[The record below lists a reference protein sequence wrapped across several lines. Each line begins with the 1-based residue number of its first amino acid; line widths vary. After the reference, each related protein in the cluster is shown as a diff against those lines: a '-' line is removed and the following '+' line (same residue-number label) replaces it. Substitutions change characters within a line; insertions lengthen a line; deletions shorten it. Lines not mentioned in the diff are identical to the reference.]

1 MNSATPRTILLVAAV
16 AALTACSGKPEP
28 EATPE
33 TTPETSAN
41 EPAAAP
47 SNRIDIPAAVR
58 QNLGITFVKVEPR
71 RVEATLRTP
80 GRFEFLPTARREY
93 RTSLAGRVEIL
104 VDQFDTVQPGT
115 PLYQIDS
122 PAWRSLQRDLTDAEL
137 AIERLTF
144 RRDSYDPL
152 RKAHHNHEQQLTRV
166 IEIHNQRIA
175 QLEALAIAGGGRLA
189 ELTEA
194 RGTAAAAQADLAEVL
209 EKEAELEADEA
220 ETISGLAAARSSRE
234 LLLDT
239 AATLTGLSTETLTE
253 TVESPRGQ
261 HPRWRTLTSI
271 QVTAR
276 EPGIVESLGL
286 TDGAWAD
293 EKTPVVT
300 TLQPDRIRFHASAL
314 QSDLG
319 RLRDGLPARIVT
331 PQITRIAGAIDMSQ
345 TMTGTLSI
353 GLSGDP
359 DDRTIDIFVVPD
371 TLAPWA
377 RAGITSQLEIITDE
391 TAAPVLAVPNAAI
404 QTDGLERV
412 IFRRDPADPNRAI
425 RLQADLGLSDGRWT
439 AVNSGLRTGD
449 EVVLDGAFQL
459 MLASANAGQD
469 AGGHFH
475 ADGTFH
481 SGEDE

>member
-1 MNSATPRTILLVAAV
+1 MTSYTLRTILLAAAV
-16 AALTACSGKPEP
+16 TALAACSGKPEP
-28 EATPE
+28 EAP
-33 TTPETSAN
+33 PETSNN
-41 EPAAAP
+41 EQTAAP

-71 RVEATLRTP
+71 RVESTLRTP

-104 VDQFDTVQPGT
+104 IDQFEAVQPGT

-122 PAWRSLQRDLTDAEL
+122 PAWRTLQRELTDAEL
-137 AIERLTF
+137 AIQRLTS
-144 RRDSYDPL
+144 RRDSFGPL
-152 RKAHHNHEQQLTRV
+152 REAHHNHEQQLSRV
-166 IEIHNQRIA
+166 IEIHNERIA
-175 QLEALAIAGGGRLA
+175 QLEALATAGGGRLA

-209 EKEAELEADEA
+209 EKEAELQADEA

-239 AATLTGLSTETLTE
+239 AATLTGLSTEALTE

-261 HPRWRTLTSI
+261 HPRWRALTTI

-300 TLQPDRIRFHASAL
+300 TLRPDRIRFHASAL

-319 RLRDGLPARIVT
+319 RLRDGLTVRIVT
-331 PQITRIAGAIDMSQ
+331 PQLTLAADAIDMSQ

-359 DDRTIDIFVVPD
+359 DDRTIDLFVVPD

-391 TAAPVLAVPNAAI
+391 TAEPVLAVPTAAI

-412 IFRRDPADPNRAI
+412 LFRRDPNDPNRAI
-425 RLQADLGLSDGRWT
+425 RLPADLGLSDGRWT
-439 AVNSGLRTGD
+439 AVNSGLRADD

-459 MLASANAGQD
+459 MLASASSGQD
-469 AGGHFH
+469 QGGHFH